1 MVSPFWRDDV
11 HQLVNVHLLRPSGFS
26 IAICQFNSSKV
37 FNKLVHLHGAE
48 TAGTVTGHVFCAD
61 TNQPARFAHVSLEA
75 IPDAS
80 AAPASRDSFKT
91 SFAARST
98 AATSVET
105 TLDGSFTLTGVKPGA
120 YYVIVEKTGYIKP
133 RDIFTEKQIADPSP
147 QMRGL
152 VTAALPRVTVDANH
166 TEQAEVRL
174 DRGAAISGTVLF
186 DDGSPASDVN
196 VRLLHKDAA
205 GKWVPLEGRS
215 VSIRRDVDTDDRGYF
230 RIPSLLGG
238 EYIVEAHLV
247 FSGTK
252 TISSTPDSKGNTM
265 QFAMMDILSTL
276 PFYGSGAPRQSQA
289 TSVKL
294 APGQELTGQD
304 MMLPISKLHKLT
316 GRVAAGADAHSV
328 NAATVALLTRDD
340 QQQIA
345 TTDIS
350 RDDGLFHFEFV
361 PDGDYI
367 LRVTNARDVTW
378 QTLISISTNPINFPP
393 ADKENITASYGNVDQ
408 PLLLNGDMLD
418 VTVTVPPNTAP
429 APTGSASPN

>member
-1 MVSPFWRDDV
+1 MHTWP
-11 HQLVNVHLLRPSGFS
+11 LLLFLTIPALAQSHTS
-26 IAICQFNSSKV
+26 APE
-37 FNKLVHLHGAE
+37 A
-48 TAGTVTGHVFCAD
+48 TGTVTGHVFCAD
-61 TNQPARFAHVSLEA
+61 TNQPARFAHVSLET

-80 AAPASRDSFKT
+80 ARPASQNPGP
-91 SFAARST
+91 T
-98 AATSVET
+98 APSGSPVAVSMET
-105 TLDGSFTLTGVKPGA
+105 TLSGSFTLNQVKPGA

-133 RDIFTEKQIADPSP
+133 RDIFTQKQIDDPSP
-147 QMRGL
+147 EMRAL
-152 VTAALPRVTVDANH
+152 VAAALPRVTVEAGH

-174 DRGAAISGTVLF
+174 DRGAAISGTILY
-186 DDGSPASDVN
+186 DDGSPASDLEVK
-196 VRLLHKDAA
+196 LLHKDAT
-205 GKWVPLEGRS
+205 GKWVPLTGEPD
-215 VSIRRDVDTDDRGYF
+215 IFRDGTDDRGYF
-230 RIPSLLGG
+230 RLPSLLGG
-238 EYIVEAHLV
+238 EYIVEADLRL
-247 FSGTK
+247 SAIT
-252 TISSTPDSKGNTM
+252 TLSSAPDNQARTM
-265 QFAMMDILSTL
+265 LFANMDILSTL
-276 PFYGSGAPRQSQA
+276 PFYGSGVPRQSQA

-316 GRVAAGADAHSV
+316 GRVAAGADAHAV

-408 PLLLNGDMLD
+408 PLLLNGDVLD
-418 VTVTVPPNTAP
+418 VTVTVPPNAAP